1 MDSDRAELGLVCGA
15 TGWMG
20 FVGREGGGR
29 GCPMAHSPRRQHQED
44 MPSQR
49 RDLPLGR
56 LPQRDDAA
64 GG

>member
-1 MDSDRAELGLVCGA
+1 MNGVSYGSIIG
-15 TGWMG
+15 
-20 FVGREGGGR
+20 GRGERGGRR
-29 GCPMAHSPRRQHQED
+29 GCPMAHSPRRHREN

-56 LPQRDDAA
+56 LPPRDDAA